1 MSEKGSKPFIPLGQ
15 GGNYLPEQPINR
27 PTREQ
32 ANAAK
37 WASRVGAAAA
47 ERAASTVAGGNNS
60 TASEQTPGL
69 GYHEG
74 MARAN
79 GKTDRNV
86 RVDAAWAVID
96 EDNHLTGVEE
106 RMKRPD
112 VMALND
118 AAHMELYGND
128 GRAIV
133 DPRNGAVVV
142 RAGTIMPGKLDAM
155 AMDKRYGKTRE
166 QRFKAVEQY
175 ENRLN
180 ELIGEGFE
188 TAQAKMI
195 ADREDPA
202 IHGPELEA
210 MVRKLTTYGEKSE
223 EATKKARAKAEAMQA
238 KANQKFLE
246 TIRDNGIMTL
256 AELDEFR
263 GKKQKADTQTDNSS
277 ASTVPLPRRNIDDP
291 ASRAQ
296 LPVQPSRTDLHNA
309 NRAQRSQEKKNWK
322 KRIAIGAAVGAAAV
336 ATAVGAFFM
345 LNRDN
350 DKTPDAPVAVQPD
363 APDKQVTAFE
373 LSPERYPTPF
383 DLYVHE
389 HGGDTAAAMAALNA
403 DADASINKNELRKVY
418 LPGTDNYGDALW
430 MLETPAGDTSKRMVV
445 PPLASHEGGIDMAP
459 GALDDA
465 EEDK

>member
-1 MSEKGSKPFIPLGQ
+1 MSEKGFNP
-15 GGNYLPEQPINR
+15 GNTR

-47 ERAASTVAGGNNS
+47 ERAASTVAGNNS
-60 TASEQTPGL
+60 TTSEQTPGL

-79 GKTDRNV
+79 GKSDRNI

-106 RMKRPD
+106 RMKRSD
-112 VMALND
+112 VTALND

-142 RAGTIMPGKLDAM
+142 PAGTIMPGKLDAM

-202 IHGPELEA
+202 VREPELEA

-263 GKKQKADTQTDNSS
+263 GKKQKPDTQTDNSS
-277 ASTVPLPRRNIDDP
+277 ANTVPLPRPRDPNSP
-291 ASRAQ
+291 ASRVQMPPAQ
-296 LPVQPSRTDLHNA
+296 EPSLTDRHNA
-309 NRAQRSQEKKNWK
+309 SRANRSQEKKNWK

-350 DKTPDAPVAVQPD
+350 DKTPDAPAAVQPD
-363 APDKQVTAFE
+363 APDMKVTAVE
-373 LSPERYPTPF
+373 LDSEKYPTPY
-383 DLYVHE
+383 DMYVHE

-445 PPLASHEGGIDMAP
+445 PPLASHPGGIEMAP
-459 GALDDA
+459 GALDA